1 MRRLLSFGTLLAGG
15 AMIALIGGAAPATA
29 DDIYPDEIQQV
40 HDLTF
45 SLLGAEEL
53 GGVVAQ
59 PIESAWQQIPQ
70 STDQLSEPQQ
80 REFQQ
85 LKSGTIEYLV
95 EIPPEEREE
104 GGPTH
109 KVVTA
114 PAPFGGLDHM
124 VEVLTGEAG
133 FVPGSQM
140 QSTDIG
146 SLSPA
151 GFLQNDLGDALG
163 GGSVLSDALAGFQN

>member
-1 MRRLLSFGTLLAGG
+1 MLAGG
-15 AMIALIGGAAPATA
+15 AMIALVGSAPALG
-29 DDIYPDEIQQV
+29 DDIYSDEIQQV

-59 PIESAWQQIPQ
+59 PVEEAWQQIPQ
-70 STDQLSEPQQ
+70 STDQLPEPKK

-85 LKSGTIEYLV
+85 LKSGTIEYIV
-95 EIPPEEREE
+95 EIPPEQREE

-109 KVVTA
+109 KIVTG

-133 FVPGSQM
+133 LFPGSQV

-151 GFLQNDLGDALG
+151 GLLQNDLGSALG
-163 GGSVLSDALAGFQN
+163 GGSALTSALTGFQN